1 MTSSSDWIWNDDDL
15 LEELARALPKRNLTE
30 RVARAAK
37 GVYAWRTINAELAS
51 LAYDSV
57 VHGEAGVRSE
67 AASVRT
73 LTFESESL
81 VIDLCVLDD
90 ALIGQL
96 APPGRY
102 EVSLRRPSGPHVG
115 IAVDDLGCFRIVPV
129 PTGAF
134 SLCIEGADGMTVA
147 TGWVSL

>member
-1 MTSSSDWIWNDDDL
+1 MTSPSDWIRNDDDL
-15 LEELARALPKRNLTE
+15 LAELARALPNRDLTE
-30 RVARAAK
+30 RISHAAK
-37 GVYAWRTINAELAS
+37 GVYSWRTMDAELAS

-73 LTFESESL
+73 MTFESESL
-81 VIDLCVLDD
+81 IIDLCVLDD

-102 EVSLRRPSGPHVG
+102 QVSLRRPSGPQVEV
-115 IAVDDLGCFRIVPV
+115 AVDDLGCFRIVPV

-134 SLCIEGADGMTVA
+134 GLCIEGSDGMTVA